1 MYNTHPVIICSI
13 SNKRNNT
20 MNQMWRTFRIL
31 LGSLFYLLASLVLII
46 SLKCYP
52 KDLRKQAKDSFV

>member
-1 MYNTHPVIICSI
+1 VYSYYTVVICNS

>member
-1 MYNTHPVIICSI
+1 
-13 SNKRNNT
+13 
-20 MNQMWRTFRIL
+20 MNYMWRTFRVL

-52 KDLRKQAKDSFV
+52 KDVRQQAKDNFLQTQVLYYKSGKNLY